1 MNERVIMNVFVPA
14 TGKEAEFLIPVDMT
28 VQDSL
33 LLICEILAST
43 QPDLYQADGQADLV
57 IREQSPWQ
65 GAMLNPRDTYRHLM
79 RLGMI
84 SPGAKLVLL

>member
-65 GAMLNPRDTYRHLM
+65 GPC
-79 RLGMI
+79 
-84 SPGAKLVLL
+84 

>member
-65 GAMLNPRDTYRHLM
+65 GAMLNPQDTYRHLM

-84 SPGAKLVLL
+84 SSGAKLALL